1 MVKHVGPG
9 NKSKEWPAVKKQ
21 REEVMRREMVV
32 LAELAKVKVPGI
44 ANIVAMTLIEDSP
57 AIVLEYAGS
66 T

>member
-9 NKSKEWPAVKKQ
+9 NKSKEWLAVKKQ

-44 ANIVAMTLIEDSP
+44 ANIVAMMLIEDSP